1 VFHLKSDRFIVL
13 LEHANM
19 KKLWITLYL
28 AVSVFTLSAHE
39 GEKHNKSEKQDSVET
54 EQVVENSHEDQ
65 VHEDDH
71 TGHEDKKVTADFDD
85 FPNLHPLMVHF
96 PIVLLL
102 VGAVLAIANVFFLK
116 KEIDWVITGLIF
128 VGALGA
134 YLSGRTFHPHTHD
147 LTEHAKQV
155 LAQHDKWAD
164 WTIYL
169 SIAGFVVQI
178 VSQFFFKQKRWA
190 VAVVALVLIASAYT
204 VSRTG
209 HYGAQLV
216 HIEAVGPQ
224 GQYLESGESHSH

>member
-1 VFHLKSDRFIVL
+1 
-13 LEHANM
+13 M
-19 KKLWITLYL
+19 KKLGLLLYFML
-28 AVSVFTLSAHE
+28 SCIVLSAHE
-39 GEKHNKSEKQDSVET
+39 GEKHEKSTKEDSTHLEQPQVDYSHIQAQQEHEHDEHET
-54 EQVVENSHEDQ
+54 
-65 VHEDDH
+65 
-71 TGHEDKKVTADFDD
+71 KKVTADLDD

-102 VGAVLAIANVFFLK
+102 IGAVLAIVNVILLK
-116 KEIDWVITGLIF
+116 KEVDWVITGMVL

-155 LAQHDKWAD
+155 LAQHDLWAD

-169 SIAGFVVQI
+169 SIAGFVAQA
-178 VSQFFFKQKRWA
+178 VSQFIFRQKRWA
-190 VAVVALVLIASAYT
+190 VAVVALLLIASGYV

-224 GQYLESGESHSH
+224 GKFLESEEGHAH

>member
-1 VFHLKSDRFIVL
+1 MLSCIV
-13 LEHANM
+13 
-19 KKLWITLYL
+19 
-28 AVSVFTLSAHE
+28 LSAHE
-39 GEKHNKSEKQDSVET
+39 GEKHEKSTKEDSTHLEQPQVDYSHIQAQQEHEHDEHET
-54 EQVVENSHEDQ
+54 
-65 VHEDDH
+65 
-71 TGHEDKKVTADFDD
+71 KKVTADLDD

-102 VGAVLAIANVFFLK
+102 IGAVLAIVNVILLK
-116 KEIDWVITGLIF
+116 KEVDWVITGMVL

-155 LAQHDKWAD
+155 LAQHDLWAD

-169 SIAGFVVQI
+169 SIAGFVAQA
-178 VSQFFFKQKRWA
+178 VSQFIFRQKRWA
-190 VAVVALVLIASAYT
+190 VAVVALLLIASGYA

-224 GQYLESGESHSH
+224 GKFLESTEGHAH

>member
-1 VFHLKSDRFIVL
+1 
-13 LEHANM
+13 M
-19 KKLWITLYL
+19 KKLWIVLYFII
-28 AVSVFTLSAHE
+28 SVLSVSAHE
-39 GEKHNKSEKQDSVET
+39 DEKHNEKESTQQDSVIT
-54 EQVVENSHEDQ
+54 EHSIDDTHESQ
-65 VHEDDH
+65 ALEGGHNH
-71 TGHEDKKVTADFDD
+71 HEDKKVTADLDD

-102 VGAVLAIANVFFLK
+102 IGAVLALANVIFLK
-116 KEIDWVITGLIF
+116 KEIDWVITGLVFI
-128 VGALGA
+128 GALGA

-147 LTEHAKQV
+147 LTEHAKLV

-169 SIAGFVVQI
+169 SIAGFIGQVI
-178 VSQFFFKQKRWA
+178 SQFVFKQKRWA
-190 VAVVALVLIASAYT
+190 VAIVTALLIASAYT

-224 GQYLESGESHSH
+224 GKNLETGEGHSH